1 MGHGIYSFSNRK
13 IRSQKIYNN
22 KNIKDIFKLKN
33 LNKNMDPSTI
43 DFRESRDSD
52 EHPNSIPIIIGLDV
66 TGSMGTV
73 PHHLIKNG
81 LPNMISN
88 LIKNNIQDSQILFM
102 GIGDHKTDSAPLQI
116 SQFESSDDLLDKW
129 LTSIYIEGRGG
140 RNGGESYMLAWYF
153 ASQYTSID
161 SYEKRNK
168 KGYLFTIG
176 DEPVFNSISKS
187 NLKLIF
193 KDKFKNI
200 NQSLTFDNIW
210 ENNID
215 NKNDKF
221 LTIDLLNEAK
231 KLYNIYHIHVKQTKN
246 GKIEST
252 IEKWKNLI
260 GNNNLLIA
268 EKREDIPNIISN
280 TIINN

>member
-1 MGHGIYSFSNRK
+1 MGHGLYSFTNRK
-13 IRSQKIYNN
+13 IRSQKNYDN
-22 KNIKDIFKLKN
+22 KNIKDIFKYKN
-33 LNKNMDPSTI
+33 LNKDMDPSTI
-43 DFRESRDSD
+43 SFRESRDSD

-88 LIKNNIQDSQILFM
+88 LIENNIQDAQILFM
-102 GIGDHKTDSAPLQI
+102 GIGDHKTDSAPLQV
-116 SQFESSDDLLDKW
+116 SQFESSDNLLDKW

-153 ASQYTSID
+153 ASKFTKID

-176 DEPVFNSISKS
+176 DEPVFDILPKS
-187 NLKLIF
+187 NLKKIF
-193 KDKFKNI
+193 KTNFKDDISNI
-200 NQSLTFDNIW
+200 TFDDIW
-210 ENNID
+210 SDDIKPI
-215 NKNDKF
+215 KNF
-221 LTIDLLNEAK
+221 LTINLLNEAK